1 MSSKQ
6 RAGSRRSRRFESWSG
21 MAIGIEKINLY
32 GGSLVLD
39 IEKLA
44 VARQRDVSYFKNE
57 LLIDKK
63 SQLVD
68 YEDVVTMA
76 VNAAKPIISEQDKE
90 DIELCIF
97 ATESGLDYCK
107 SNSSYVCRYLG
118 LKNEVRNFEVKNAC
132 YAATCGVQMA
142 LGWIASGVAPGK
154 KALIVSSDINYDH
167 EGRSGE
173 EVPAVGAVAMIV
185 SDQPKVVEYELGLNG
200 YYTIECT
207 DYARPTSTY
216 DIINPQ
222 ESLYAYLECFDGA
235 WAHYKSKLDS
245 DVDLNTHFK
254 RIIYHTPFGGLVKL
268 AHGHILKDMYPGIKK
283 KEILANFEEKVGKSL
298 KIPKA
303 VGNTYSSTVYTCLMG
318 LILEDDELE
327 PGDRIGIYS
336 YGSGACAEFYSA
348 KVLPGAREYLQSL
361 GIDDHLNRRYELSI
375 DEFDTLS
382 RKRSSHTDQS
392 TFETDLAYPKGWYD
406 SYYKGQ
412 GYLVFKG
419 AKDYLRCYDWS

>member
-1 MSSKQ
+1 M
-6 RAGSRRSRRFESWSG
+6 G
-21 MAIGIEKINLY
+21 IGIEKINLY
-32 GGSLVLD
+32 AGSLVLD

-44 VARQRDVSYFKNE
+44 IARNRDVDFFKNE

-68 YEDVVTMA
+68 YEDVITMA

-118 LKNEVRNFEVKNAC
+118 LKPEVRNFEVKNAC

-142 LGWIASGVAPGK
+142 IGWIASQVSPGK

-167 EGRSGE
+167 EGRTGE
-173 EVPAVGAVAMIV
+173 EVPAIGAVAMLV
-185 SDQPKVVEYELGLNG
+185 SDQPRVIEYELGKVG
-200 YYTIECT
+200 YYTFECN
-207 DYARPTSTY
+207 DYARPTATW
-216 DIINPQ
+216 DIINGQ
-222 ESLYAYLECFDGA
+222 ESLYAYLDCFEGA
-235 WAHYKSKLDS
+235 WAHYKSKFEEDF
-245 DVDLNTHFK
+245 DLNEHFK
-254 RIIYHTPFGGLVKL
+254 RLIYHTPFAGLVKM
-268 AHGHILKDMYPGIKK
+268 AHTRMLKDMYPGIKK
-283 KEILANFEEKVGKSL
+283 KEIMAHFEEKVGKSL

-318 LILEDDELE
+318 LILEDEDLV

-348 KVLPGAREYLQSL
+348 KVLPGAREYMRSI
-361 GIDDHLNRRYELSI
+361 GIDDHLNKRYDLSI
-375 DEFDTLS
+375 EEFDTLA
-382 RKRSSHTDQS
+382 RKRSSHAEKP
-392 TFETDLAYPKGWYD
+392 TFETDLDYPEGWFD
-406 SYYKGQ
+406 KYYKGNEI
-412 GYLVFKG
+412 LVFKG
-419 AKDYLRCYDWS
+419 SEDFIRKYEWS

>member
-1 MSSKQ
+1 
-6 RAGSRRSRRFESWSG
+6 

-32 GGSLVLD
+32 AGSLVLD
-39 IEKLA
+39 IERLA
-44 VARQRDVSYFKNE
+44 HARNRDVNYFKNE
-57 LLIDKK
+57 LMIDKK

-76 VNAAKPIISEQDKE
+76 VNAARPIITDE
-90 DIELCIF
+90 DRETIELCIF

-107 SNSSYVCRYLG
+107 SNSSYVCRYLD
-118 LKNEVRNFEVKNAC
+118 LKPRVRNFEIKNAC
-132 YAATCGVQMA
+132 YAATCAVQMA
-142 LGWIASGVAPGK
+142 IGWIASGVAPGK

-185 SDQPKVVEYELGLNG
+185 SDSPNVVEYEMGKNG
-200 YYTIECT
+200 YYTFECT
-207 DYARPTSTY
+207 DYARPTATY

-235 WAHYKSKLDS
+235 WEHYKTTLGGE
-245 DVDLNTHFK
+245 VDLNTHFK

-268 AHGHILKDMYPGIKK
+268 AHSHILKDMYEGIRK
-283 KEILANFEEKVGKSL
+283 KEIAADFEQKVGPSL

-318 LILEDDELE
+318 LILEDDGLE
-327 PGDRIGIYS
+327 AGDRIGIFS

-348 KVLPGAREYLQSL
+348 IVLPQARTYLRSL
-361 GIDDHLNRRYELSI
+361 DVDGHLKERYDLTI
-375 DEFDTLS
+375 DEFDTLA
-382 RKRSSHTDQS
+382 RKRSSHANRPTYD
-392 TFETDLAYPKGWYD
+392 TDLEYPVGWYD
-406 SYYKGQ
+406 RYYREKG
-412 GYLVFKG
+412 LLIFKG
-419 AKDYLRCYDWS
+419 AQDYIRKYDWS